1 MARRFGCFVILLALV
16 FVSIGVI
23 GLWII
28 GSLLGFVTDTGTLSD
43 LARAAVAVILV
54 AGGVAILFGI
64 RLARGV
70 GPPLDAL
77 VEAARRVEAGDYAT
91 RVPEVDRGP
100 RELRDLVRA
109 FNTMTA
115 RLEVDEV
122 QRRRLLAEVSHE
134 LRTPLA
140 VIQGNVEAIVDG
152 VYPADAE
159 HLGTVLEETRV
170 LARLIEDLR
179 TLSLAEAGTLAL
191 HREPTDLSIVAAEV
205 ARSFEQLAGTA
216 GASIELELA
225 DDLPLLDVDPIR
237 MREVLANLVANALRY
252 VRTRWDGP
260 DRRSL
265 DAPTAS
271 RSRSSTTGRASPPS
285 CCRRSSTA
293 SPSRRDSRGSG
304 LGLAIARAHRR
315 VTWRPHCCRE
325 PAGRRNDHQDRA
337 SGPLTDRRLTDP
349 LVQFPLRGAIAQLG
363 EHLHGMQGVRGSSPR
378 SSTRRAN
385 TADTHPSPAR
395 RGVIHIRGSP

>member
-115 RLEVDEV
+115 RLEVDEA

-216 GASIELELA
+216 GATIELELA

-252 VRTRWDGP
+252 VGP
-260 DRRSL
+260 GGTVRIGGRVDRRRHR
-265 DAPTAS
+265 A
-271 RSRSSTTGRASPPS
+271 RGR
-285 CCRRSSTA
+285 RRRA
-293 SPSRRDSRGSG
+293 GHPRRAAADG
-304 LGLAIARAHRR
+304 LRPLRQVVGFPRLGPRAGDRARHRR
-315 VTWRPHCCRE
+315 VTWRAHCRRE

>member
-1 MARRFGCFVILLALV
+1 MARRFGCFVLLLSLV

-28 GSLLGFVTDTGTLSD
+28 GSLLGLVTDTGTLSD

-54 AGGVAILFGI
+54 AGGAAILFGI

-77 VEAARRVEAGDYAT
+77 VEAAGRVEAGDYAT

-115 RLEVDEV
+115 RLEVDEA

-205 ARSFEQLAGTA
+205 ARSFEQLAQTA
-216 GASIELELA
+216 GATIELELA

-252 VRTRWDGP
+252 VRARRNGP

-265 DAPTAS
+265 D
-271 RSRSSTTGRASPPS
+271 GRGHRARG
-285 CCRRSSTA
+285 RR
-293 SPSRRDSRGSG
+293 RRARHPRRAAAHGVRPLREVVG
-304 LGLAIARAHRR
+304 LPRLRPRAGDRARDRRIARRPHRR
-315 VTWRPHCCRE
+315 RE
-325 PAGRRNDHQDRA
+325 PSGRRNDHQDRA
-337 SGPLTDRRLTDP
+337 CQAPHRPAADGPSGTIRAPW
-349 LVQFPLRGAIAQLG
+349 GY
-363 EHLHGMQGVRGSSPR
+363 SSVG
-378 SSTRRAN
+378 RAP
-385 TADTHPSPAR
+385 AWHAGGPGFESP
-395 RGVIHIRGSP
+395 

>member
-1 MARRFGCFVILLALV
+1 MARRFGCFVLLLSLV

-43 LARAAVAVILV
+43 LARAAVAVILI
-54 AGGVAILFGI
+54 AGGAAILFGI

-70 GPPLDAL
+70 APPLDAL
-77 VEAARRVEAGDYAT
+77 VEAAGRVEAGDYAT

-115 RLEVDEV
+115 RLEVDEA

-152 VYPADAE
+152 VYPADGE

-205 ARSFEQLAGTA
+205 ARSFEQPAGTA
-216 GASIELELA
+216 GATIELALA

-252 VRTRWDGP
+252 VGPGGTVRIDGRSTGEGIVLEVADDGP
-260 DRRSL
+260 GIPAELLPTVFDRF
-265 DAPTAS
+265 AK
-271 RSRSSTTGRASPPS
+271 SS
-285 CCRRSSTA
+285 
-293 SPSRRDSRGSG
+293 DSRGSG
-304 LGLAIARAHRR
+304 LGLAIARAI
-315 VTWRPHCCRE
+315 VE
-325 PAGRRNDHQDRA
+325 
-337 SGPLTDRRLTDP
+337 
-349 LVQFPLRGAIAQLG
+349 
-363 EHLHGMQGVRGSSPR
+363 LHGGTISAESAPNAGTMIRIVLPGP
-378 SSTRRAN
+378 ST
-385 TADTHPSPAR
+385 T
-395 RGVIHIRGSP
+395 GG

>member
-1 MARRFGCFVILLALV
+1 MARRFGCFVLLLSLV

-23 GLWII
+23 GLWVI
-28 GSLLGFVTDTGTLSD
+28 GSLLGFVTDSGTLSD
-43 LARAAVAVILV
+43 LARAAVAVILF
-54 AGGVAILFGI
+54 AGGAAILFGI

-77 VEAARRVEAGDYAT
+77 VEAAGRVEAGDYAT

-115 RLEVDEV
+115 RLEVDEE

-170 LARLIEDLR
+170 LSRLIEDLR

-191 HREPTDLSIVAAEV
+191 HREPTDLSIIAAEV
-205 ARSFEQLAGTA
+205 ARSFEQLAQTA
-216 GASIELELA
+216 GATIELELA

-252 VRTRWDGP
+252 VGTGGTSP

-265 DAPTAS
+265 DRRWHRARGRRRRARHP
-271 RSRSSTTGRASPPS
+271 GRAAADGLRPLREVVRLTRVRPRAGDRA
-285 CCRRSSTA
+285 CDRR
-293 SPSRRDSRGSG
+293 
-304 LGLAIARAHRR
+304 IARWPHRR
-315 VTWRPHCCRE
+315 RE
-325 PAGRRNDHQDRA
+325 PSERRNNDQDRPA
-337 SGPLTDRRLTDP
+337 GLLTTRAQTTP
-349 LVQFPLRGAIAQLG
+349 LVQFALRGAIAQLG

>member
-1 MARRFGCFVILLALV
+1 MARRFGCFVLLLSLV

-28 GSLLGFVTDTGTLSD
+28 GSLLGFVTDSGTLSD

-54 AGGVAILFGI
+54 AGGAAILFGI

-77 VEAARRVEAGDYAT
+77 VEAAGRVEAGDYAT

-115 RLEVDEV
+115 RLEVDET

-170 LARLIEDLR
+170 LSRLIEDLR

-205 ARSFEQLAGTA
+205 ARSFEQLALTA
-216 GASIELELA
+216 GAAIELELA

-252 VRTRWDGP
+252 VEPGGTVRIGGHLSAEGVVLEVVDDGP
-260 DRRSL
+260 GIPAELLPTVFDRF
-265 DAPTAS
+265 AK
-271 RSRSSTTGRASPPS
+271 SS
-285 CCRRSSTA
+285 
-293 SPSRRDSRGSG
+293 DSRGSG
-304 LGLAIARAHRR
+304 LGLAIARAIVESHG
-315 VTWRPHCCRE
+315 
-325 PAGRRNDHQDRA
+325 GRIA
-337 SGPLTDRRLTDP
+337 AESPPGGGTTIRLVLPD
-349 LVQFPLRGAIAQLG
+349 
-363 EHLHGMQGVRGSSPR
+363 S
-378 SSTRRAN
+378 
-385 TADTHPSPAR
+385 
-395 RGVIHIRGSP
+395 

>member
-1 MARRFGCFVILLALV
+1 MARRFGCFILLLSLV

-28 GSLLGFVTDTGTLSD
+28 GSLLGLVADTGTLSD

-54 AGGVAILFGI
+54 AGGAAILFGI

-77 VEAARRVEAGDYAT
+77 VEAAGRVEAGDYAT

-115 RLEVDEV
+115 RLEVDET

-170 LARLIEDLR
+170 LSRLIEDLR

-191 HREPTDLSIVAAEV
+191 HREPTDLSIVTAEI
-205 ARSFEQLAGTA
+205 ARSFEQLAQTA
-216 GASIELELA
+216 GATIELALA

-237 MREVLANLVANALRY
+237 MREVLANLVSNALRY
-252 VRTRWDGP
+252 VEPGGTVRIDGRSTAEGIVLEVVDDGP
-260 DRRSL
+260 GIPPELLPTVFDRFAKS
-265 DAPTAS
+265 A
-271 RSRSSTTGRASPPS
+271 
-285 CCRRSSTA
+285 
-293 SPSRRDSRGSG
+293 DSRGSG
-304 LGLAIARAHRR
+304 LGLAIARAIVESHGGRIAADSPPGGGTTIR
-315 VTWRPHCCRE
+315 LVLPDSQRPVF
-325 PAGRRNDHQDRA
+325 G
-337 SGPLTDRRLTDP
+337 G
-349 LVQFPLRGAIAQLG
+349 G
-363 EHLHGMQGVRGSSPR
+363 ER
-378 SSTRRAN
+378 TTN
-385 TADTHPSPAR
+385 
-395 RGVIHIRGSP
+395 

>member
-1 MARRFGCFVILLALV
+1 MARRFGCFILLLSLV

-28 GSLLGFVTDTGTLSD
+28 GSLLGVVSDSGTLSD

-54 AGGVAILFGI
+54 AGGAAILFGI

-77 VEAARRVEAGDYAT
+77 VDAAGRVEAGDYTT

-170 LARLIEDLR
+170 LSRLIEDLR

-191 HREPTDLSIVAAEV
+191 HRESTDLSIVAAEV
-205 ARSFEQLAGTA
+205 ARSFEQLAQTA
-216 GASIELELA
+216 GATIELELA

-252 VRTRWDGP
+252 VRPGGTVRIGGRSTAEGVVLEVVDDGP
-260 DRRSL
+260 GIPAELLPTVFDRF
-265 DAPTAS
+265 AK
-271 RSRSSTTGRASPPS
+271 SS
-285 CCRRSSTA
+285 
-293 SPSRRDSRGSG
+293 DSRGSG
-304 LGLAIARAHRR
+304 LGLAIARAIVESHGGRIAA
-315 VTWRPHCCRE
+315 E
-325 PAGRRNDHQDRA
+325 SPADGGTTIRIVLP
-337 SGPLTDRRLTDP
+337 G
-349 LVQFPLRGAIAQLG
+349 
-363 EHLHGMQGVRGSSPR
+363 
-378 SSTRRAN
+378 
-385 TADTHPSPAR
+385 PSPT
-395 RGVIHIRGSP
+395 GG